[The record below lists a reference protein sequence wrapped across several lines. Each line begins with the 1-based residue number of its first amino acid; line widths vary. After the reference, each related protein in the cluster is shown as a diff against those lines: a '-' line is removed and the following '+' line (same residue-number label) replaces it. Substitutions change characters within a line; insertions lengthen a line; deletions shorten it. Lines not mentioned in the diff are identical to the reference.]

1 MHTGSPDTAA
11 LRLVLVPGSGSQ
23 LSIGSPKGAASVV
36 RGRTLAHGVFMRP
49 EIALDTRRCCIT
61 LSSATLK

>member
-11 LRLVLVPGSGSQ
+11 LRSVLVPGSVPR
-23 LSIGSPKGAASVV
+23 LSIGSPEGAASMV
-36 RGRTLAHGVFMRP
+36 RGRTLARGVFMRP

-61 LSSATLK
+61 LSGATLK